1 MRKTITTNFC
11 LKTLTILLVFITIG
25 LCLFSMPI
33 QQSVANAASF
43 TNCKV
48 DDGRFS
54 MTMTANARKQT
65 SLPLDKRTVSK
76 KIGETTKDITYYCF
90 EWKDLHNLRFRFSS
104 NIRGSTTEYTA
115 FKFLLTNVQDD
126 NLETEISEVAESANF
141 VTLYQGSIAGNTFPQ
156 FDFYYYIDKQSD
168 LSETPTRCKGND
180 FGLYKFDFV
189 YTYRADDSNLVDISV
204 GDIYV
209 AVLPQ
214 DINTVEQ
221 TDLKILYS
229 VSSSNKLMNVFN
241 LYLSNDSYKYVNPK
255 HIKWSVVGLD
265 KLKVNYV
272 LTDKMKTD
280 NLAQYANY
288 KTIWESLPEAD
299 ISGANFLFNSNDIEG
314 TWTVYCTITNNNGE
328 TKTLSVQNLSTLK
341 KEKESYVWLILLIIG
356 LALVLGGIISF
367 IVIYKKNDKV
377 W

>member
-1 MRKTITTNFC
+1 MKKTITTNFC
-11 LKTLTILLVFITIG
+11 LKTLTILFVFITIG

-33 QQSVANAASF
+33 QQSVTNAAAF
-43 TNCKV
+43 TNCKI

-76 KIGETTKDITYYCF
+76 KIGNTTKDITYYCF

-189 YTYRADDSNLVDISV
+189 YTYRADDNNLVDISV

-209 AVLPQ
+209 AVLTQ
-214 DINTVEQ
+214 DINTIEQ

-299 ISGANFLFNSNDIEG
+299 ISGTNFLFNSNDIEG
-314 TWTVYCTITNNNGE
+314 SWRVYFTITNDNGE

>member
-1 MRKTITTNFC
+1 MKKAITTNFC
-11 LKTLTILLVFITIG
+11 LKTLTILFVFITIG
-25 LCLFSMPI
+25 LCLFSVPMHKSI
-33 QQSVANAASF
+33 TNASSF

-48 DDGRFS
+48 DDGKFS

-65 SLPLDKRTVSK
+65 SLPLDIRTVSK

-90 EWKDLHNLRFRFSS
+90 QWKDLSSLRFRFSS
-104 NIRGSTTEYTA
+104 NIRNLTTEYTA

-141 VTLYQGSIAGNTFPQ
+141 TTLYQGSIVSNTFSQ

-189 YTYRADDSNLVDISV
+189 YTYRTDDGDLVDISI

-241 LYLSNDSYKYVNPK
+241 LYLSNDTYKYVNPK
-255 HIKWSVVGLD
+255 YIKWGVVGMD

-272 LTDKMKTD
+272 LTNKMKTD
-280 NLAQYANY
+280 NLTQYANY
-288 KTIWESLPEAD
+288 KTIWESLSEEE
-299 ISGANFLFNSNDIEG
+299 ISGTNFLFNSNDIEG
-314 TWTVYCTITNNNGE
+314 TWTVYCTITDGNGE
-328 TKTLSVQNLSTLK
+328 TKNLSVQNLSTLK
-341 KEKESYVWLILLIIG
+341 TEKKSYVWLVLLIIG
-356 LALVLGGIISF
+356 LALVLGGVISF